1 MNRKSVLIPACAVL
15 AVLVLV
21 FAGLWISNLTH
32 STPSQS
38 AVSAAHSAQ
47 VPAPSSAPG
56 TPSASATVPSA
67 SAAVPSASATV
78 PSASAAVPSA
88 SAAAPSAVATA
99 SSAPRA
105 PALTNP
111 VAVVTQFYAD
121 IANGD
126 YSDAWALG
134 GDNIGG
140 PSYPEWVN
148 GYATTATIDVTSSG
162 LTGSDT
168 VWADISATQDNGS
181 VNTYSGTYTVVGGVI
196 TSADIVQTS

>member
-1 MNRKSVLIPACAVL
+1 MNRKSVLIPACTVL

-21 FAGLWISNLTH
+21 FAGLWISSLTR
-32 STPSQS
+32 SAPSQG
-38 AVSAAHSAQ
+38 AVSVAHSAQ

-56 TPSASATVPSA
+56 TPSTSATVPGASATVPGT
-67 SAAVPSASATV
+67 SAAVPSA
-78 PSASAAVPSA
+78 
-88 SAAAPSAVATA
+88 VATT
-99 SSAPRA
+99 SSAPSA

-121 IANGD
+121 ITNGD

-140 PSYPEWVN
+140 TSYPEWVN
-148 GYATTATIDVTSSG
+148 GYATTASIDVTSSG
-162 LTGSDT
+162 VTGSDT

-181 VNTYSGTYTVVGGVI
+181 VNTYSGTYTVMGGVI

>member
-1 MNRKSVLIPACAVL
+1 MNRKSILIPACAVL

-56 TPSASATVPSA
+56 T
-67 SAAVPSASATV
+67 PSASATV